1 MKSRMAQHV
10 EGPQPALG
18 KRSRGT
24 GIDTAQRVCFP
35 TKELVPTTCCER
47 TALYQHIDDRELT
60 RKQIQ
65 DSFDTAKF
73 PVYQPAHCFWYPTV
87 APGRRGERL
96 GADLK
101 AVDHYEP
108 FAEVVALSAQKIG
121 EGSQPFIHSV
131 VPYSTHKKKN
141 YQFQVSFLRTKTFI
155 PVLSPF
161 ACGASSGLVWRLAS
175 SFGP

>member
-1 MKSRMAQHV
+1 MAQHV

-60 RKQIQ
+60 RKQVQ

-73 PVYQPAHCFWYPTV
+73 PVYQPAHCFWYPNV
-87 APGRRGERL
+87 AAGRVGVSLDYESLRTLCGCSRLVGTENRRG
-96 GADLK
+96 
-101 AVDHYEP
+101 
-108 FAEVVALSAQKIG
+108 
-121 EGSQPFIHSV
+121 
-131 VPYSTHKKKN
+131 
-141 YQFQVSFLRTKTFI
+141 
-155 PVLSPF
+155 
-161 ACGASSGLVWRLAS
+161 
-175 SFGP
+175 